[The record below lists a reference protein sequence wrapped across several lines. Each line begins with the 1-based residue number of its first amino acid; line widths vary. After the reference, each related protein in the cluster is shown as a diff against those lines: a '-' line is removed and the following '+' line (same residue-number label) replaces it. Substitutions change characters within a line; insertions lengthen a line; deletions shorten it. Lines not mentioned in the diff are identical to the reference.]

1 MSNIK
6 LFQNQEI
13 RSHWDVEREQWFF
26 SVIDVVG
33 ALTASANPRKYWS
46 VLKTRL
52 KKEGSQL
59 ATNCSQLKMPS
70 ADGKSYLTDVASTEA
85 LLRLIQSIPS
95 PRVKRSFCQGLQAAQ
110 GT

>member
-13 RSHWDVEREQWFF
+13 RSHWDADQEQWLF

-33 ALTASANPRKYWS
+33 ALSGSTNPRKYWS

-59 ATNCSQLKMPS
+59 ATNCSQLKMPV
-70 ADGKSYLTDVASTEA
+70 TNC
-85 LLRLIQSIPS
+85 RLIQLSGIFGQLPQS
-95 PRVKRSFCQGLQAAQ
+95 ASNMRGGIVRMEIER
-110 GT
+110 

>member
-13 RSHWDVEREQWFF
+13 RSQWDAEQEQWLF

-33 ALTASANPRKYWS
+33 ALSGSTNPRKYWS

-52 KKEGSQL
+52 KKEGSKL
-59 ATNCSQLKMPS
+59 ATNCSQLKMRS
-70 ADGKSYLTDVASTEA
+70 ADGSELPDKIGQQWV
-85 LLRLIQSIPS
+85 LL
-95 PRVKRSFCQGLQAAQ
+95 K
-110 GT
+110 

>member
-13 RSHWDVEREQWFF
+13 RSQWDEEQEQWLF

-33 ALTASANPRKYWS
+33 ALSRNTNPRKYWS

-59 ATNCSQLKMPS
+59 ATICSQLKMFS
-70 ADGKSYLTDVASTEA
+70 AD
-85 LLRLIQSIPS
+85 SIDEGIS
-95 PRVKRSFCQGLQAAQ
+95 L
-110 GT
+110 

>member
-13 RSHWDVEREQWFF
+13 RSHWDAEQEQWFF

-33 ALTASANPRKYWS
+33 ALSGSVNPRKYWS

-52 KKEGSQL
+52 KKEVFSAWGSGEKIRPRKV
-59 ATNCSQLKMPS
+59 ANAPPRAFSS
-70 ADGKSYLTDVASTEA
+70 ANHG
-85 LLRLIQSIPS
+85 R
-95 PRVKRSFCQGLQAAQ
+95 
-110 GT
+110 